1 MLQFY
6 GSLNSNFTKKNTKNH
21 HPARPLNAKIHL
33 SSRAHESFDSRLL
46 PLLPH
51 HEMGQD
57 GQLCYHEMILL
68 SGSSLI
74 FPTDLASFLELLRL
88 HGDEA
93 YGLIFAFAASH
104 SLLLTLFA
112 GYASSSGSLDLGTLV
127 AVVWAGSFLGDT
139 IRFGIGRFFG
149 TQWLSA
155 FPRLQRTSQ
164 IVVRLVDR
172 YYVWL
177 ILFHRYPHG
186 IRGVAGFAYGMS
198 RLSWPTFL
206 AFNFVAAGIWSGA
219 VLTAGHAFGQISE
232 KLLNDAFSGIGMIM
246 LIVFLA
252 LSWVLSKKLER
263 VAEQS

>member
-1 MLQFY
+1 M
-6 GSLNSNFTKKNTKNH
+6 
-21 HPARPLNAKIHL
+21 
-33 SSRAHESFDSRLL
+33 
-46 PLLPH
+46 
-51 HEMGQD
+51 
-57 GQLCYHEMILL
+57 
-68 SGSSLI
+68 I
-74 FPTDLASFLELLRL
+74 FPTDLASFLELLRT

-112 GYASSSGSLDLGTLV
+112 GYASSSGSLDLGTLF

-149 TQWLSA
+149 TKWLSP

-172 YYVWL
+172 YYAWL

-206 AFNFVAAGIWSGA
+206 AFNFVAAGLWSGLI
-219 VLTAGHAFGQISE
+219 LTAGHAFGQISE
-232 KLLNDAFSGIGMIM
+232 KLLNDAFSGIGVVM

>member
-1 MLQFY
+1 
-6 GSLNSNFTKKNTKNH
+6 
-21 HPARPLNAKIHL
+21 
-33 SSRAHESFDSRLL
+33 
-46 PLLPH
+46 
-51 HEMGQD
+51 
-57 GQLCYHEMILL
+57 
-68 SGSSLI
+68 LI
-74 FPTDLASFLELLRL
+74 FPTDLASFLELLRT

-127 AVVWAGSFLGDT
+127 AVVWAGSFFGDM
-139 IRFGIGRFFG
+139 IRFGIGRYFG
-149 TQWLSA
+149 TKWLSS
-155 FPRLQRTSQ
+155 FPRLQSTCQ

-206 AFNFVAAGIWSGA
+206 IFNFVAAGLWSG
-219 VLTAGHAFGQISE
+219 VILSAGHAFGQISE
-232 KLLNDAFSGIGMIM
+232 KLLNDAFSGIGMVM

>member
-1 MLQFY
+1 V
-6 GSLNSNFTKKNTKNH
+6 
-21 HPARPLNAKIHL
+21 AA
-33 SSRAHESFDSRLL
+33 
-46 PLLPH
+46 
-51 HEMGQD
+51 
-57 GQLCYHEMILL
+57 
-68 SGSSLI
+68 SLI
-74 FPTDLASFLELLRL
+74 FPTDLASFFELLRL

-104 SLLLTLFA
+104 SMLLTLFA

-149 TQWLSA
+149 TQWLLP
-155 FPRLQRTSQ
+155 FPRLQRSSQ

-206 AFNFVAAGIWSGA
+206 AFNFVAAGLWSGV
-219 VLTAGHAFGQISE
+219 VLSAGHAFGQVSE
-232 KLLNDAFSGIGMIM
+232 KLLNDAFSGIGMVM
-246 LIVFLA
+246 LIVFLT

-263 VAEQS
+263 MAEQSE

>member
-1 MLQFY
+1 LR
-6 GSLNSNFTKKNTKNH
+6 GS
-21 HPARPLNAKIHL
+21 P
-33 SSRAHESFDSRLL
+33 
-46 PLLPH
+46 
-51 HEMGQD
+51 
-57 GQLCYHEMILL
+57 
-68 SGSSLI
+68 LI
-74 FPTDLASFLELLRL
+74 FPTDLASFFELLRL

-127 AVVWAGSFLGDT
+127 TVVWAGSFLGDT

-149 TQWLSA
+149 TQWLSP

-206 AFNFVAAGIWSGA
+206 VFNFVAAGLWSGV
-219 VLTAGHAFGQISE
+219 VLSAGHAFGQVSE
-232 KLLNDAFSGIGMIM
+232 KLLNDAFSGIGMVM

-252 LSWVLSKKLER
+252 LSWILSKKLER
-263 VAEQS
+263 MAEQSE

>member
-1 MLQFY
+1 M
-6 GSLNSNFTKKNTKNH
+6 
-21 HPARPLNAKIHL
+21 AA
-33 SSRAHESFDSRLL
+33 
-46 PLLPH
+46 
-51 HEMGQD
+51 
-57 GQLCYHEMILL
+57 
-68 SGSSLI
+68 SLI
-74 FPTDLASFLELLRL
+74 FPTDLASFFELLRL

-104 SLLLTLFA
+104 SMLLTLFA

-149 TQWLSA
+149 TQWLSP
-155 FPRLQRTSQ
+155 FPRLQRSSQ

-206 AFNFVAAGIWSGA
+206 AFNFVAAGLWSGV
-219 VLTAGHAFGQISE
+219 VLAAGHAFGQISE
-232 KLLNDAFSGIGMIM
+232 KLLNDAFSGIGMVM

>member
-1 MLQFY
+1 M
-6 GSLNSNFTKKNTKNH
+6 
-21 HPARPLNAKIHL
+21 
-33 SSRAHESFDSRLL
+33 
-46 PLLPH
+46 
-51 HEMGQD
+51 
-57 GQLCYHEMILL
+57 
-68 SGSSLI
+68 I
-74 FPTDLASFLELLRL
+74 FPTDLASFFELLRL

-104 SLLLTLFA
+104 SMLLTLFA
-112 GYASSSGSLDLGTLV
+112 GYASSTEALNLGTLIP
-127 AVVWAGSFLGDT
+127 VVWAGSFLGDT
-139 IRFGIGRFFG
+139 IRFGIGRYFG
-149 TQWLSA
+149 TKWLSS
-155 FPRLQRTSQ
+155 FPRLESTCQ

-206 AFNFVAAGIWSGA
+206 AFNFVAAGLWSGA
-219 VLTAGHAFGQISE
+219 ILSAGHAFGQISE
-232 KLLNDAFSGIGMIM
+232 KLLNDAFSGIGMVM

>member
-1 MLQFY
+1 LR
-6 GSLNSNFTKKNTKNH
+6 GS
-21 HPARPLNAKIHL
+21 P
-33 SSRAHESFDSRLL
+33 
-46 PLLPH
+46 
-51 HEMGQD
+51 
-57 GQLCYHEMILL
+57 
-68 SGSSLI
+68 LI
-74 FPTDLASFLELLRL
+74 FPTDLASFFELLRL

-104 SLLLTLFA
+104 SMLLTLFA

-149 TQWLSA
+149 TQWLSP
-155 FPRLQRTSQ
+155 FPRLQRSSQ

-206 AFNFVAAGIWSGA
+206 VFNFVAAGLWSGV
-219 VLTAGHAFGQISE
+219 VLSAGHAFGQVSE
-232 KLLNDAFSGIGMIM
+232 KLLNDAFSGIGMVM

-263 VAEQS
+263 MAEQSE

>member
-1 MLQFY
+1 
-6 GSLNSNFTKKNTKNH
+6 
-21 HPARPLNAKIHL
+21 
-33 SSRAHESFDSRLL
+33 
-46 PLLPH
+46 
-51 HEMGQD
+51 
-57 GQLCYHEMILL
+57 
-68 SGSSLI
+68 LI
-74 FPTDLASFLELLRL
+74 FPTDLASFLELLRT

-127 AVVWAGSFLGDT
+127 AVVWAGSFFGDT
-139 IRFGIGRFFG
+139 IRFGIGRYFG
-149 TQWLSA
+149 TKWLSS
-155 FPRLQRTSQ
+155 FPRLQSTCQ

-206 AFNFVAAGIWSGA
+206 IFNFVAAGLWSG
-219 VLTAGHAFGQISE
+219 VILSAGHAFGQISE
-232 KLLNDAFSGIGMIM
+232 KLLNDAFSGIGMVM

>member
-1 MLQFY
+1 MLTLNFIFC
-6 GSLNSNFTKKNTKNH
+6 GS
-21 HPARPLNAKIHL
+21 PLIV
-33 SSRAHESFDSRLL
+33 
-46 PLLPH
+46 
-51 HEMGQD
+51 
-57 GQLCYHEMILL
+57 
-68 SGSSLI
+68 
-74 FPTDLASFLELLRL
+74 PTDLASFLELLRL

-112 GYASSSGSLDLGTLV
+112 GYASSTEALHLGTLIP
-127 AVVWAGSFLGDT
+127 VVWAGSFLGDT
-139 IRFGIGRFFG
+139 IRFGIGRYFG
-149 TQWLSA
+149 TEWLSR
-155 FPRLQRTSQ
+155 FPRLHRTSQ
-164 IVVRLVDR
+164 TVVRLVDH

-206 AFNFVAAGIWSGA
+206 AFNFVAAGLWSGV
-219 VLTAGHAFGQISE
+219 VLSAGHAFGQISE
-232 KLLNDAFSGIGMIM
+232 KLLNDAFSGIGMVM
-246 LIVFLA
+246 LIVFLG